1 MGSIIADI
9 HDEEAVAKAIA
20 DESYDVVAQ
29 FIAYTA
35 EDVERDI
42 RLFRNKTKQYILSAV
57 HPLTKN
63 RWLITVSRKVPL

>member
-1 MGSIIADI
+1 MRSIIADI
-9 HDEEAVAKAIA
+9 HDEEAVAKAVT

-42 RLFRNKTKQYILSAV
+42 RLFRDKTKQYI
-57 HPLTKN
+57 
-63 RWLITVSRKVPL
+63 WLITVLQKALLW